1 MLLGRDAEQVQGRQV
16 QIVQPCNLSLISD
29 PLHTLHTCSVGA
41 PMAGTIIEVA
51 VKPGALVTA
60 GQQLAVMSAMKME
73 TAVCAP
79 VGGLVTQVDVARC
92 SCASKQ

>member
-1 MLLGRDAEQVQGRQV
+1 
-16 QIVQPCNLSLISD
+16 
-29 PLHTLHTCSVGA
+29 
-41 PMAGTIIEVA
+41 MAGTIIEVA

-79 VGGLVTQVDVARC
+79 VGGLVTQVGVARC
-92 SCASKQ
+92 S